1 MRAAQQRLLAAGTAD
16 KDLETLLQK
25 LDPEQSGAA
34 SMEQLAALEKEA
46 LEAGDRLKADNDKLR
61 SNAMELKTEYDK
73 LLEESMALR
82 DQKVSQGMPDLPPVT
97 STTANPKTSPGDG
110 EAPQVSAYREILA
123 VQEEVGYLAKEN
135 SALVDSLSE
144 MMKTIEAVRGE
155 ISTIDAS
162 LQS

>member
-1 MRAAQQRLLAAGTAD
+1 
-16 KDLETLLQK
+16 
-25 LDPEQSGAA
+25 
-34 SMEQLAALEKEA
+34 
-46 LEAGDRLKADNDKLR
+46 
-61 SNAMELKTEYDK
+61 MELKTEYDK

-97 STTANPKTSPGDG
+97 STTANPKTSAGVG

-123 VQEEVGYLAKEN
+123 VQEEVDYLAKEN